1 MPAGDLTEIGE
12 KGINLSGGQKAR
24 LSLARAV
31 YKRPDVIFMDDPISA
46 LDTQTRKKIFTE
58 VFQGILKE
66 KTRVLVTHAVDF
78 VHLADKIV
86 IMNEGKIIAQ
96 GSYSELED
104 HPYMKQIL
112 DIHETNKDEIKNANE
127 QDKQQ
132 IQMARR
138 QSGEPARES
147 ISDADT
153 LESDEHGSASSIMN
167 DEEISAKLQSLAKVK
182 LGLDEKTEKV
192 VGKLLMDEKDEK
204 VNADSSTFFKL
215 FAMMGGFTCVTIFIA
230 QNIFFRMV
238 DVYQD
243 HMTNDWS
250 TIPSDQQSEQYAYYM
265 KTLTFVGMFGLIF
278 GNIRDFVLQRMKKMV
293 GRTVH
298 KDTLRQVL
306 HAPVNVFFDV
316 TPVGK
321 ILNIFTRNMNVFYGQ
336 IVEPLNHMMNMTS
349 HVLVVLYYLFVIGN
363 WSIVI
368 TVLAIMY
375 IAGKKI
381 ATPYLHADNQLHKVG
396 STLWTP
402 IHSYFHESMRGKSII
417 RAFQQEDTIAARQNH
432 LLDQTT
438 IHFIAHHSCWV
449 WFNLRMFYT
458 SSIFA
463 VLTICLCAWN
473 KGSIAGASLVIALNY
488 STEMGWFMHFF
499 GCLNWFMR
507 MLTDVQKVFNL

>member
-1 MPAGDLTEIGE
+1 MDERKYVETIMACQLETDISLMPAGDLTEIGE

-96 GSYSELED
+96 GSYGELED

-112 DIHETNKDEIKNANE
+112 DIHETNKDEIKNAND
-127 QDKQQ
+127 QDKKQVE
-132 IQMARR
+132 MARR
-138 QSGEPARES
+138 QSGEPAKES

-153 LESDEHGSASSIMN
+153 LSSDEHGSASNIMN
-167 DEEISAKLQSLAKVK
+167 DEEISAKLESLAKVK

-215 FAMMGGFTCVTIFIA
+215 FAMMGGFLCASIFIA

-243 HMTNDWS
+243 HITNEWS
-250 TIPSDQQSEQYAYYM
+250 SIPSEQQSDQYSSYM

-293 GRTVH
+293 GRNVH

-306 HAPVNVFFDV
+306 KAPVNIFFDV

-336 IVEPLNHMMNMTS
+336 IVEPLNHMMNMSS

-363 WSIVI
+363 WSVVL
-368 TVLAIMY
+368 TVLVVMY
-375 IAGKKI
+375 VAGKKI
-381 ATPYLHADNQLHKVG
+381 ATPYLHADN
-396 STLWTP
+396 
-402 IHSYFHESMRGKSII
+402 
-417 RAFQQEDTIAARQNH
+417 
-432 LLDQTT
+432 
-438 IHFIAHHSCWV
+438 
-449 WFNLRMFYT
+449 
-458 SSIFA
+458 
-463 VLTICLCAWN
+463 
-473 KGSIAGASLVIALNY
+473 
-488 STEMGWFMHFF
+488 
-499 GCLNWFMR
+499 
-507 MLTDVQKVFNL
+507 

>member
-58 VFQGILKE
+58 VFQGILKD

-96 GSYSELED
+96 GSYSELEN
-104 HPYMKQIL
+104 HPYMKQIQ

-167 DEEISAKLQSLAKVK
+167 DEEISAKLESLAKVK

-215 FAMMGGFTCVTIFIA
+215 FAMMGGFTCVAIFIA

-243 HMTNDWS
+243 HMTNEWS
-250 TIPSDQQSEQYAYYM
+250 TVPSEQQSE
-265 KTLTFVGMFGLIF
+265 
-278 GNIRDFVLQRMKKMV
+278 
-293 GRTVH
+293 
-298 KDTLRQVL
+298 
-306 HAPVNVFFDV
+306 
-316 TPVGK
+316 
-321 ILNIFTRNMNVFYGQ
+321 
-336 IVEPLNHMMNMTS
+336 
-349 HVLVVLYYLFVIGN
+349 
-363 WSIVI
+363 
-368 TVLAIMY
+368 
-375 IAGKKI
+375 
-381 ATPYLHADNQLHKVG
+381 
-396 STLWTP
+396 
-402 IHSYFHESMRGKSII
+402 
-417 RAFQQEDTIAARQNH
+417 
-432 LLDQTT
+432 
-438 IHFIAHHSCWV
+438 
-449 WFNLRMFYT
+449 
-458 SSIFA
+458 
-463 VLTICLCAWN
+463 
-473 KGSIAGASLVIALNY
+473 
-488 STEMGWFMHFF
+488 
-499 GCLNWFMR
+499 
-507 MLTDVQKVFNL
+507 

>member
-1 MPAGDLTEIGE
+1 
-12 KGINLSGGQKAR
+12 
-24 LSLARAV
+24 
-31 YKRPDVIFMDDPISA
+31 MDDPISA

-104 HPYMKQIL
+104 HPYMKQIQ

-127 QDKQQ
+127 QDKQK
-132 IQMARR
+132 IEMARR

-153 LESDEHGSASSIMN
+153 LESDEHGSASSIMS
-167 DEEISAKLQSLAKVK
+167 DEEISAKLESLAKVK

-215 FAMMGGFTCVTIFIA
+215 FAMMGGFTCVSIFIA

-250 TIPSDQQSEQYAYYM
+250 TIPSDQQSEQYSYYM

-306 HAPVNVFFDV
+306 LAPVNVFFDV

-321 ILNIFTRNMNVFYGQ
+321 ILNIFTRNMNVFYG
-336 IVEPLNHMMNMTS
+336 
-349 HVLVVLYYLFVIGN
+349 
-363 WSIVI
+363 
-368 TVLAIMY
+368 
-375 IAGKKI
+375 
-381 ATPYLHADNQLHKVG
+381 
-396 STLWTP
+396 
-402 IHSYFHESMRGKSII
+402 
-417 RAFQQEDTIAARQNH
+417 
-432 LLDQTT
+432 
-438 IHFIAHHSCWV
+438 
-449 WFNLRMFYT
+449 
-458 SSIFA
+458 
-463 VLTICLCAWN
+463 
-473 KGSIAGASLVIALNY
+473 
-488 STEMGWFMHFF
+488 
-499 GCLNWFMR
+499 
-507 MLTDVQKVFNL
+507 